1 MGYEEPPDAPRPSCP
16 RDGPRALGAMSSARA
31 RGAEEVPG
39 WLRGTP
45 QPRWLRALPAV
56 ILTVLTVA
64 QIVTPETLQLGY
76 FVVAVT
82 PVAALAYGPLSVGV
96 LGCLTLLTLSLPY
109 GRRIWDVETPD
120 LLAVVVVV
128 VLSVV
133 IAWVRTRR
141 EQQLVTVRTV
151 AEAAQLAVLP
161 PLPSSVGR
169 VRCAGLYRS
178 AQRGLLVGGDLYDV
192 RDGPHGVR
200 ALVADV
206 QGHGLEAVAT
216 VAALLGAF
224 REAVLDE
231 EDLAGVA
238 ARLDRRLVVDSAAVE
253 HAELFATAVVLECD
267 PDEPVLRVVSCGH
280 PPPLLLRGGTARE
293 LALDPAP
300 PLGLGLAGTVPVSVT
315 SVPLEHGDRVLAHTD
330 GVTEARDASGAFY
343 PLAQRLPG
351 LAATV
356 SEDDL
361 MALNEAVRED
371 LVRFAG
377 KAENVQDDVALLAMG
392 HIG

>member
-1 MGYEEPPDAPRPSCP
+1 
-16 RDGPRALGAMSSARA
+16 MSSARA
-31 RGAEEVPG
+31 RGAEEGPG

-56 ILTVLTVA
+56 ILAVLTVA
-64 QIVTPETLQLGY
+64 QIVTPETLELGY

-82 PVAALAYGPLSVGV
+82 PVAALAYGPLSVAV

-133 IAWVRTRR
+133 ISWVRTRR

-192 RDGPHGVR
+192 REGPHGVR

-253 HAELFATAVVLECD
+253 HAELFATAVVLEC
-267 PDEPVLRVVSCGH
+267 PSDEAVLRVVSCGH

-293 LALDPAP
+293 LTLDPAP
-300 PLGLGLAGTVPVSVT
+300 PLGLGLAGTVPVSIT
-315 SVPLEHGDRVLAHTD
+315 SVPLERGDRVLAHTD

-343 PLAQRLPG
+343 PLAQRLPE
-351 LAATV
+351 LAASV
-356 SEDDL
+356 PQDDL

-377 KAENVQDDVALLAMG
+377 KAENVHDDVALLALG

>member
-1 MGYEEPPDAPRPSCP
+1 
-16 RDGPRALGAMSSARA
+16 MSSRRA
-31 RGAEEVPG
+31 RGAEEAPA

-45 QPRWLRALPAV
+45 QPRWLRALPAI
-56 ILTVLTVA
+56 ILAALTVA

-82 PVAALAYGPLSVGV
+82 PVAALAYGPVSVGV

-133 IAWVRTRR
+133 ISLVRTRR

-192 RDGPHGVR
+192 REGPYGER

-231 EDLAGVA
+231 ADLAGVA

-253 HAELFATAVVLECD
+253 HAELFATAVVMEF
-267 PDEPVLRVVSCGH
+267 PPGQAVVRVVSCGH
-280 PPPLLLRGGTARE
+280 PAPLLLRGGTASE
-293 LALDPAP
+293 IALDPAP
-300 PLGLGLAGTVPVSVT
+300 PLGLGLAATVPVGVT
-315 SVPLEHGDRVLAHTD
+315 SVPLEYGDRILAHTD

-343 PLAQRLPG
+343 PLAQRLPV

-356 SEDDL
+356 PADDL

-377 KAENVQDDVALLAMG
+377 KAENVQDDVALLALG
-392 HIG
+392 HEDTADREPAATSRP